1 MRRHLLR
8 RVGIMLLAATVAT
21 TGLAAAA
28 HADPDT
34 GTITGR
40 LTDGGQPVAN
50 AHVEASGAGFGAAE
64 TDANGDYV
72 IADLPPGSGY
82 QVRFNPPGRPWQ
94 YAYHT
99 PTYESAAEFTVAA
112 GATTVVNDTLIAV
125 GTITGR
131 FIDAA
136 GNGLPHRTVTFSS
149 EPSGIWQFTETDATG
164 AYQAVLPTGA
174 YRVAFKVGSQD
185 QYVPGKLDHSLAQIF
200 SLAAG
205 QTVTVDETELPLGAV
220 AGRIVRADGTPAA
233 GTDVLLRGPDDGYA
247 GYAGTDADGRYR
259 IDVLSGAYRVMIPFD
274 SDHSVLQYVPGKRLA
289 AEAQLFTVTAGNVT
303 AVDETL
309 LPTGSAS
316 GRFTDA
322 EGNGMAGVEVSLIDE
337 YAGTYSGRTDANG
350 DWQVDGLLVGE
361 YSAMFFSWQH
371 NFTQY
376 AYGKTSREAADEFT
390 VTAGQNV
397 VVDDSRLATGSIRIT
412 AKNSVTG
419 APVADFYVQAGSY
432 STDAVDGVATLSELP
447 VGTWQPAVYASGYQP
462 LEQVA
467 PVTVV
472 AGQQAAIEL
481 TLVPYGSLRA
491 KVVDAA
497 TGAPVAGVCLFT
509 QTKTKFRLFEGCAG
523 ESGADGEVV
532 LDVAAGTYQVFA
544 LPGPGSAYGAQW
556 VGLTGGTGSQDLA
569 RNVVVAAGERKD
581 IHKIYMD
588 RKGSVTGV
596 VTGADG
602 APVTSGTVAV
612 VTPVIGDAGQGR
624 VAVDTQGRYTIDFL
638 GPYSWPLSFQTSTHA
653 FQWSGAAHRR
663 QSAILVPVTAGQTT
677 TFDQQLALGAL
688 VKVTATGS
696 PAGGF
701 AVAYN
706 NSNGDVA
713 GFVWVQQAGGQA
725 VYRVMGGQ
733 QVKLEFAGGLPGQGW
748 YGGTD
753 FDSAKTVSI
762 PTTGEK
768 VVVYP
773 YS

>member
-34 GTITGR
+34 GTI
-40 LTDGGQPVAN
+40 A
-50 AHVEASGAGFGAAE
+50 
-64 TDANGDYV
+64 
-72 IADLPPGSGY
+72 
-82 QVRFNPPGRPWQ
+82 
-94 YAYHT
+94 
-99 PTYESAAEFTVAA
+99 
-112 GATTVVNDTLIAV
+112 
-125 GTITGR
+125 GR
-131 FIDAA
+131 FTDAA
-136 GNGLPHRTVTFSS
+136 GNGLPDRRVNVISV
-149 EPSGIWQFTETDATG
+149 PAGIWETTDTDE
-164 AYQAVLPTGA
+164 TGA
-174 YRVAFKVGSQD
+174 YRIQLPVGAYRVSFAVGAQE
-185 QYVPGKLDHSLAQIF
+185 QYAPGQVDAALAQIF
-200 SLAAG
+200 PLAAA
-205 QTVTVDETELPLGAV
+205 QTVTVDETELPRGAV
-220 AGRIVRADGTPAA
+220 AGRIVRSDGTPAA
-233 GTDVLLRGPDDGYA
+233 GTEVVLRGPGDDYA
-247 GYAGTDADGRYR
+247 GYTGTDADGRYR
-259 IDVLSGAYRVMIPFD
+259 IDVLPGAYQVMIAFD
-274 SDHSVLQYVPGKRLA
+274 SDHSILQYVPGKRLP

-303 AVDETL
+303 PVDETL

-322 EGNGMAGVEVSLIDE
+322 QGNGMSGVDVSFIDE
-337 YAGTYSGRTDANG
+337 YSGTYSGRTDANG
-350 DWQVDGLLVGE
+350 DWRIDELLTGQ
-361 YSAMFFSWQH
+361 YSAMFFGWQPS
-371 NFTQY
+371 FSQY
-376 AYGKTSREAADEFT
+376 AYGKTTQAAADRIT

-412 AKNSVTG
+412 AKDSVTG
-419 APVADFYVQAGSY
+419 APVADFYVQAGTY
-432 STDAVDGVATLSELP
+432 YTDAVDGVATLPEMP
-447 VGTWQPAVYASGYQP
+447 VGTWQPTVYAAGYQP

-472 AGQQAAIEL
+472 AGQQAEIEL

-509 QTKTKFRLFEGCAG
+509 ETRTRFRLFEGCAG

-544 LPGPGSAYGAQW
+544 LPDRASAYGAQW
-556 VGLTGGTGSQDLA
+556 VGLTGGTGSQDQA
-569 RNVVVAAGERKD
+569 RNVIVAAGQQKD

-602 APVTSGTVAV
+602 APVAGGHVAV

-624 VAVDTQGRYTIDFL
+624 VAIDSQGRYAIDFL
-638 GPYSWPLSFQTSTHA
+638 GPYAWPLSFQTSTHA
-653 FQWSGAAHRR
+653 FQWSGAAYRR
-663 QSAILVPVTAGQTT
+663 QSAALVPVVAGQTT
-677 TFDQQLALGAL
+677 TFDQQLQLGTL

-713 GFVWVQQAGGQA
+713 GFVWVQQAGGEA

-733 QVKLEFAGGLPGQGW
+733 QVKLELAGGLPGQGW